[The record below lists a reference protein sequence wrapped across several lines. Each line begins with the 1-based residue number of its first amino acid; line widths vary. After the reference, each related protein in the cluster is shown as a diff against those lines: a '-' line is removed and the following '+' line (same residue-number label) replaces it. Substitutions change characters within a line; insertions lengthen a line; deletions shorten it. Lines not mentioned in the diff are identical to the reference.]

1 MTGMFQRKF
10 SRFEFI
16 FILLFSLRAT
26 RARVWSARI
35 DSPLFN
41 VKTYAADLE
50 RLYKVLWD
58 RYQRGEKPDHVRV
71 E

>member
-1 MTGMFQRKF
+1 MFQRKF
-10 SRFEFI
+10 SRIEII

-41 VKTYAADLE
+41 VKTYAA
-50 RLYKVLWD
+50 
-58 RYQRGEKPDHVRV
+58 H
-71 E
+71 